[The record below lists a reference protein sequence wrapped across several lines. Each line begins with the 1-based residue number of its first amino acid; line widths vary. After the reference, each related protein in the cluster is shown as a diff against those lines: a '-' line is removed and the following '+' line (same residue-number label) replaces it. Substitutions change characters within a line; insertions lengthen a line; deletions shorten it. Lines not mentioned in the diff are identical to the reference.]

1 MKVRHNRRRKRMNGW
16 KKALTF
22 SYDDGVLQDRRMVAL
37 LNKYGMK
44 ATFNLNSELL
54 GQEEYLIREGV
65 KVNHT
70 KVAAKEVRGL
80 YEGHEIAVH
89 TLRHTNLSRITD
101 TATIIRQVES
111 DRENLSC
118 LAGYPVVGMAYP
130 GGGVNYTEKVAELIK
145 NYTEIKYART
155 TICNYGFEKQRDL
168 FQFKPSVYHVMEMEK
183 MFDLGRKFLE
193 MKPDSPQIFYIWG
206 HSYELDIHDTWSE
219 FERFL
224 EMLSGNEDIFYGTN
238 REVLLDSL

>member
-1 MKVRHNRRRKRMNGW
+1 MNVRHNRRRKRMNGW

-80 YEGHEIAVH
+80 YKGHEIAVH

-111 DRENLSC
+111 DRENSSC
-118 LAGYPVVGMAYP
+118 LAGYKELDQNNRYIPPVYE
-130 GGGVNYTEKVAELIK
+130 NYTEKVAELIK
-145 NYTEIKYART
+145 NCTKIKYART

-168 FQFKPSVYHVMEMEK
+168 FQLKPSVYHGIDMEK

-206 HSYELDIHDTWSE
+206 HSYGASLNDFWRCSREI
-219 FERFL
+219 R
-224 EMLSGNEDIFYGTN
+224 IFFMEPIGRYYWIPY
-238 REVLLDSL
+238 EVE